1 MSRLLDLPLMTP
13 FNVSKRTPSENCP
26 FLFGCPGSD
35 DSSALFRVELVIRGD
50 EVVFDS
56 IDQRVRKLETTAL
69 AVAVLAFMES
79 WAKNDALCCG

>member
-26 FLFGCPGSD
+26 FLFGCQGSD

-69 AVAVLAFMES
+69 AVAVEAFIEP
-79 WAKNDALCCG
+79 WVKNDALCCG